1 MTNDERLKLAHNIL
15 SSDLALE
22 SDLVLLDLAQG
33 KEVTER
39 EKNLAHL
46 VSALYK
52 VIHPAFGC
60 QHGDWDKVSESNL
73 VVTCL
78 SVDCPER
85 RSTCCNAISE
95 AVSGDEGTGYFACS
109 VCKKEYVG
117 GECNAQ
123 TLN

>member
-22 SDLVLLDLAQG
+22 SDLVLLYLAQG

-52 VIHPAFGC
+52 VILPAYGC
-60 QHGDWDKVSESNL
+60 EHKDWDEINVSNL
-73 VVTCL
+73 VVTCT
-78 SVDCPER
+78 SIDCKER
-85 RSTCCNAISE
+85 RST
-95 AVSGDEGTGYFACS
+95 
-109 VCKKEYVG
+109 
-117 GECNAQ
+117 
-123 TLN
+123 